1 MAQRSIAHWMASAA
15 LALFAALPAGAATLT
30 EFSVPGSDF
39 TTPFAINSAGVVT
52 GFYGVGDQDA
62 SGFIRAADGTIT
74 SFDAPG
80 AVVTTPFAINDD
92 GRICGSA
99 TQKNRDHDHSFVR
112 ETEGTIT
119 VFDPPHAKDS
129 RCIGFDSKGDLIG
142 SFSGGI
148 RKARGYIRAA
158 DGSFTIID
166 YPHSIVTAFYAVN
179 APGAISG
186 ERISRN
192 LRNDSAFVLSPDG
205 KFTLFNVP
213 HAETEAQSINDR
225 GTIAGDFYDTTDHG
239 FLRTANGTITKFDPK
254 NSVDTLVSGIN
265 ARGRVIGTFA
275 TADGVVHA
283 FVRKPGGMITRFD
296 APDAIYGTTPTGIN
310 KSGVITGYYADT
322 GRTAS
327 HGFIRTP

>member
-1 MAQRSIAHWMASAA
+1 MTQQSIARLTASAA
-15 LALFAALPAGAATLT
+15 LTLFVALPAGAATIT
-30 EFSVPGSDF
+30 EFDVPGSDF
-39 TTPFAINSAGVVT
+39 TTPFAINSAGVIT
-52 GFYGVGDQDA
+52 GFYGVGDKDA
-62 SGFIRAADGTIT
+62 SGFVRAADGTIT
-74 SFDAPG
+74 SFSAKG
-80 AVVTTPFAINDD
+80 SVVTTPFAINDD

-99 TQKNRDHDHSFVR
+99 TQKNRNHDHAFVR
-112 ETEGTIT
+112 ETDGTIT
-119 VFDPPHAKDS
+119 VFDPPHALDS
-129 RCIGFDSKGDLIG
+129 RCIGFDSNGNIIG
-142 SFSGGI
+142 TFSSEI
-148 RKARGYIRAA
+148 RKARGFVRAP

-192 LRNDSAFVLSPDG
+192 LRKDSAFVLSPDG

-239 FLRTANGTITKFDPK
+239 FLRATNGTITRFDPK

-265 ARGRVIGTFA
+265 ARGMVIGTYQ
-275 TADGVVHA
+275 TADDILHA
-283 FVRKPGGMITRFD
+283 FVRKPGGMITSFD
-296 APDAIYGTTPTGIN
+296 APDAVYGTTPTGVN
-310 KSGVITGYYADT
+310 GTGVITGYYADT